1 MSKNRITRREFL
13 ISASAAVAGAAAA
26 CTVRPSETA
35 QADEAATPASSP
47 DVVSQPAAT
56 SGTAGDHGPALRLA
70 HLTDMHVL
78 PRAEATDGFAR
89 ALRHAQSL
97 QPPVTA
103 ILNTGDS
110 IMDSLGADRAQTQAQ
125 WDAFLSVLQAECTL
139 PIYHAIGNHDVWG
152 WGLGQAGL
160 ESDPLYGKGFALQ
173 ALGLSSRYY
182 AFDLAPWRFL
192 VLDST
197 HPSTPGAGAYTGRLD
212 DEQFDWLEQQLQS
225 APDDQ
230 LVCIASHIPIL
241 CACELL
247 DGPNE
252 ESGAW
257 VMPGAWMH
265 IDSRRMVELFLQ
277 HPNVKVCLSGHAHQV
292 ERLEYH
298 DPTYLNDGAVCG
310 AWWNG
315 AYMGFPA
322 GYVIV
327 SLYPDGTVENEFIA
341 YDEV

>member
-13 ISASAAVAGAAAA
+13 IGASAAVAGAAAA
-26 CTVRPSETA
+26 CTVRPEETA
-35 QADEAATPASSP
+35 QANGAVAAAISP
-47 DVVSQPAAT
+47 GGREDR
-56 SGTAGDHGPALRLA
+56 GPALRLA

-89 ALRHAQSL
+89 ALRHAQGL
-97 QPPVTA
+97 QPPVAA
-103 ILNTGDS
+103 ILNTGDC

-125 WDAFLSVLQAECTL
+125 WDAFVSILEAERTL

-152 WGLGQAGL
+152 WGLGQADL

-173 ALGLSSRYY
+173 SLGLSSRYY

-197 HPSTPGAGAYTGRLD
+197 HPSTLEAGAPHADLAYTGRLD
-212 DEQFDWLEQQLQS
+212 DEQFGWLEQQLQS

-230 LVCIASHIPIL
+230 LVCIVSHIPIL

-252 ESGAW
+252 ETGNW
-257 VMPGAWMH
+257 LMPGAWMH
-265 IDSRRMVELFLQ
+265 IDSRRMVDLFLE
-277 HPNVKVCLSGHAHQV
+277 HPNVKACLSGHAHQV

-298 DPTYLNDGAVCG
+298 GLTYLNDGAVCG

-315 AYMGFPA
+315 AYLGFPPA
-322 GYVIV
+322 YVVV
-327 SLYPDGTVENEFIA
+327 SLYADGTVENEFIA